1 MRIDNSL
8 PDFTLVTTLH
18 LKIGSSL
25 DFKIDQSN
33 LSKSS
38 PDLAFLALT
47 ALNALARCL
56 LAASCLALETLDLLE
71 DEIAL
76 ELLRPLDL
84 LEEAASKAGRM
95 REMRRQV
102 TRM

>member
-1 MRIDNSL
+1 M
-8 PDFTLVTTLH
+8 VTAGISLH
-18 LKIGSSL
+18 LKI
-25 DFKIDQSN
+25 DESN
-33 LSKSS
+33 LLKSS
-38 PDLAFLALT
+38 PDLAFLALA

-71 DEIAL
+71 DETAL